1 MKYIKSLIVAFT
13 IVNLAQAQ
21 NITLNGQFYE
31 YATYYVSNFD
41 LNTGAT
47 NVQIF
52 RYELSSSQYP
62 VTLKIRF
69 KSSILSPSLGINSEQ
84 TIIETETF
92 PIQFQAPVIIDNRDI
107 SSETVTLYDM
117 DTPPNPIEITGQ
129 VINSFDPSQ
138 LDAILQSVFA
148 SGQLADG
155 QYYFQITILS
165 ENDDILASDST
176 SFIVESPS
184 SISLESPGGQLADT
198 LDNVIYTTYPTF
210 QWFSEVCNS
219 CNLFLRV
226 AEFNP
231 QVHSSTEEAI
241 NDQRVLPF
249 DQSQEW
255 YQIENVNSFQY
266 PLTGSYPME
275 EGKVYCWQVMMT
287 MPTTSG
293 LEEINSNIIAFKI
306 GESGNVETQNI
317 ITNQLLIAIQ
327 QAIGDDQF
335 SSIFGSGNE
344 LENYLPTGQVKVNGI
359 DVDESSIAY
368 LLSQIQNNT
377 YQIQSITIE

>member
-1 MKYIKSLIVAFT
+1 MKHIKSLIITFI
-13 IVNLAQAQ
+13 IVKFVQAQ
-21 NITLNGQFYE
+21 SITLTGQIYE
-31 YATYYVSNFD
+31 YATYYISNFD

-69 KSSILSPSLGINSEQ
+69 KSSILSPGLGINSEQ

-92 PIQFQAPVIIDNRDI
+92 PTQFQAPVIIDNRDI

-129 VINSFDPSQ
+129 IIDSFDPSQ
-138 LDAILQSVFA
+138 LDAMLQSVFA

-155 QYYFQITILS
+155 QYNFEITILS
-165 ENDDILASDST
+165 ENDEVLASDSKT
-176 SFIVESPS
+176 FIVESPS

-198 LDNVIYTTYPTF
+198 LDNVIYTAYPTF
-210 QWFSEVCNS
+210 QWFSQVCNS

-226 AEFNP
+226 AEFKP
-231 QVHSSTEEAI
+231 QVHSSMEEAV

-266 PLTGSYPME
+266 PFTGSYPME
-275 EGKVYCWQVMMT
+275 EGRVYCWQVMMT

-293 LEEINSNIIAFKI
+293 LEEIPSNIIAFKI

-344 LENYLPTGQVKVNGI
+344 LENYLPTGQVEVNGI

>member
-1 MKYIKSLIVAFT
+1 MKHIKILIATFI
-13 IVNLAQAQ
+13 IVKFVQAQ
-21 NITLNGQFYE
+21 SITLTGQIYE
-31 YATYYVSNFD
+31 YATYYISNFD

-84 TIIETETF
+84 TIIEIETF

-117 DTPPNPIEITGQ
+117 DTPPNPIEITGH

-165 ENDDILASDST
+165 ENDEILESDSA
-176 SFIVESPS
+176 SVIVDSPS

-226 AEFNP
+226 AEFNS
-231 QVHSSTEEAI
+231 QVHSSMEEAM

-266 PLTGSYPME
+266 PFTESYPME
-275 EGKVYCWQVMMT
+275 EGRVYCWQVMMT
-287 MPTTSG
+287 TPTTSG
-293 LEEINSNIIAFKI
+293 IEEIPSDIIAFKI

-344 LENYLPTGQVKVNGI
+344 LENYLPTGQVEVNGI

-377 YQIQSITIE
+377 YQIQSITVE

>member
-1 MKYIKSLIVAFT
+1 MKHIKSLIVTFI
-13 IVNLAQAQ
+13 IVKFVQAQ
-21 NITLNGQFYE
+21 SITLTGQIYE
-31 YATYYVSNFD
+31 YATYYISNFD

-69 KSSILSPSLGINSEQ
+69 KSSILSPGLGINSEQ

-92 PIQFQAPVIIDNRDI
+92 PTQFQAPVIIDNRDI

-129 VINSFDPSQ
+129 IIDSFDPSQ
-138 LDAILQSVFA
+138 LDAMLQSVFA

-155 QYYFQITILS
+155 QYNFEITILS
-165 ENDDILASDST
+165 ENDEVLASDSKT
-176 SFIVESPS
+176 FIVESPS

-198 LDNVIYTTYPTF
+198 LDNVIYTAYPTF
-210 QWFSEVCNS
+210 QWFSQVCNS

-226 AEFNP
+226 AEFKP
-231 QVHSSTEEAI
+231 QFHSSMEEAV

-266 PLTGSYPME
+266 PFTGSYPME
-275 EGKVYCWQVMMT
+275 EGRVYCWQVMMT
-287 MPTTSG
+287 TPTTSG
-293 LEEINSNIIAFKI
+293 LEEIPSNIIAFKI

-344 LENYLPTGQVKVNGI
+344 LENYLPTGQVEVNGI